1 MSEAVA
7 NAFRFSHLVLACVTY
22 NGMPFPPMREFI
34 HNLAERG
41 FTKRTVALIENGSWA
56 PTAAFVMRDML
67 GRCKNLTILDTAVR
81 MRSVLAEETVEQLE
95 GLAKELAEKVAG
107 LPGKR

>member
-7 NAFRFSHLVLACVTY
+7 NAFRFSNLVLASVTY

-41 FTKRTVALIENGSWA
+41 FRDRTVALIENGSWA

-67 GRCKNLTILDTAVR
+67 AKCKNLTLADTSVRIHSAVDEETGAQLDA
-81 MRSVLAEETVEQLE
+81 LAEELFTLSEEKDE
-95 GLAKELAEKVAG
+95 G
-107 LPGKR
+107 